1 VRGFEYDHT
10 LGEKTMPETSILI
23 VGPPSPLRDSYELS
37 ARRHETDVLICESCR
52 SAHIWLGSVAVRAV
66 IVLAGASDKQVDDFL
81 ASMRGEHPHVPVF
94 FVGASNDESLTH
106 RWLGHGTVILPPD
119 LPTSQLEQV
128 LFPAPPETAVAP
140 DTGQTEDETILL
152 ARREYPLH
160 FIRARALF
168 ETEFISR
175 VLRREHGN
183 VSRTAETIG
192 MARRN
197 LQIKIQAHHID
208 IARIRHES

>member
-1 VRGFEYDHT
+1 
-10 LGEKTMPETSILI
+10 MPETSILI
-23 VGPPSPLRDSYELS
+23 VGPPSQLRDSYELS
-37 ARRHETDVLICESCR
+37 ARRHAADVLICESCR

-66 IVLAGASDKQVDDFL
+66 IVLAGTNDRQAEAFL
-81 ASMRGEHPHVPVF
+81 ASVRGEHPHVPVF
-94 FVGASNDESLTH
+94 FVGGGDESVTH
-106 RWLGHGTVILPPD
+106 RWLGHGTVVLPPD
-119 LPTSQLEQV
+119 LPTSQLEQL

-140 DTGQTEDETILL
+140 DAGQSEDETIML

-168 ETEFISR
+168 ETEFLSR

-197 LQIKIQAHHID
+197 LQLKIQAHHID
-208 IARIRHES
+208 ITHIRHES